1 MSRRVLDDV
10 SSSPTRQM
18 HRDKGEV
25 MECVGME
32 GDEVDCVQRHDQ
44 KGRVGGAGGAGG
56 STGQRDGDVLMSEV
70 GEIVS
75 QASEKSCRLISL
87 IFRYKINSEWL
98 TSSGNDLNLSLCGKG
113 LSCEHHLGNH

>member
-10 SSSPTRQM
+10 SSSPIRQM

-25 MECVGME
+25 VECVGME
-32 GDEVDCVQRHDQ
+32 GDEVDCVQRHDPPHAGQ

-56 STGQRDGDVLMSEV
+56 STGQRDGDVLMCEV
-70 GEIVS
+70 GEMVS

-98 TSSGNDLNLSLCGKG
+98 TPPGQNS
-113 LSCEHHLGNH
+113 EYLGEL

>member
-10 SSSPTRQM
+10 SSSPIRQM

-56 STGQRDGDVLMSEV
+56 STGQRDGDVLMCEV
-70 GEIVS
+70 GEMVS

-98 TSSGNDLNLSLCGKG
+98 TPPGQNSEYPGEL
-113 LSCEHHLGNH
+113 

>member
-1 MSRRVLDDV
+1 MIKNNV
-10 SSSPTRQM
+10 SSSPIRQM

-32 GDEVDCVQRHDQ
+32 GDEVDCVQRHDPPHAGQ

-56 STGQRDGDVLMSEV
+56 STGKRDGDVLMCEV
-70 GEIVS
+70 GEMVS

-87 IFRYKINSEWL
+87 IFRYNQLRMADPTWPELRISRRAL
-98 TSSGNDLNLSLCGKG
+98 SDVSSYPPD
-113 LSCEHHLGNH
+113 